1 MSLEEMMEFDC
12 SKDFVVF
19 PNLQRVSLLANNIVP
34 PLRLFIRRIMEQYL
48 ICIINAV
55 INPHSQSVSISR
67 STEILG
73 FTNHL
78 DDDETAETVEQD
90 DNDDET
96 AAIEE
101 MEKPFVFSDQPTR

>member
-19 PNLQRVSLLANNIVP
+19 PNLQRVSLLANNIRTP
-34 PLRLFIRRIMEQYL
+34 FCE
-48 ICIINAV
+48 CNGV
-55 INPHSQSVSISR
+55 INFTRYHSVVSIR
-67 STEILG
+67 QLTTQNNLQK
-73 FTNHL
+73 
-78 DDDETAETVEQD
+78 DDDETAETVEQN

-96 AAIEE
+96 AVIEE